1 MFAVFISLPL
11 VLLPLTSLP
20 MQATCTTQAVIET
33 AAEAPVLTAFDRRID
48 AYMQL
53 HSDVERSLAPRRLFD
68 DMEDLF
74 ETVAAMRAGI
84 RKARPDAEPGTIF
97 TDDVGALIRAR
108 LEAGLGACNQKV
120 EDVLAFINEE
130 RLPGAPE
137 PSMNERFPWELGS
150 AMWPSFLAVLPPLP
164 AELEYRFAD
173 RDLVLI
179 DMDCDLVVD
188 ILVNALPAPRHH
200 AGHSAHSR

>member
-20 MQATCTTQAVIET
+20 VQATCTTQAVIET

-53 HSDVERSLAPRRLFD
+53 HSDVERSLAPQRLFD
-68 DMEDLF
+68 DREDLF
-74 ETVAAMRAGI
+74 EAVAAMRAGI
-84 RKARPDAEPGTIF
+84 RKARPDAERGAIF

-108 LEAGLGACNQKV
+108 LEARLGACNQKV

-130 RLPGAPE
+130 RLRGAPE

-164 AELEYRFAD
+164 EELQYRFAD

-188 ILVNALPAPRHH
+188 ILVNALPAPRH
-200 AGHSAHSR
+200 AGHGAHSR